1 MKQIVVLGNNGVD
14 MAMSYLKH
22 HAIAQTYFTFIGDEN
37 ADENFMRDEDTGNQL
52 QKAGLQFTC
61 RKSKGEPQ
69 DCHALVYADEVLLVD
84 VDKRRK
90 QCTDYLKAV
99 FLMRAKT
106 NAGQPLTMWYRKEEQ
121 EQALC
126 LLKAV
131 HQTMQE
137 EGSAWFH
144 QMVKLQEL

>member
-1 MKQIVVLGNNGVD
+1 MKIQ
-14 MAMSYLKH
+14 ATS
-22 HAIAQTYFTFIGDEN
+22 
-37 ADENFMRDEDTGNQL
+37 
-52 QKAGLQFTC
+52 C
-61 RKSKGEPQ
+61 RKR
-69 DCHALVYADEVLLVD
+69 DYADEVLLVD

>member
-1 MKQIVVLGNNGVD
+1 MKQIVVLGNDGVD

-99 FLMRAKT
+99 FLRKRMVSSDGETARAVGAEWIEK
-106 NAGQPLTMWYRKEEQ
+106 NERKRIYI
-121 EQALC
+121 
-126 LLKAV
+126 
-131 HQTMQE
+131 
-137 EGSAWFH
+137 
-144 QMVKLQEL
+144 